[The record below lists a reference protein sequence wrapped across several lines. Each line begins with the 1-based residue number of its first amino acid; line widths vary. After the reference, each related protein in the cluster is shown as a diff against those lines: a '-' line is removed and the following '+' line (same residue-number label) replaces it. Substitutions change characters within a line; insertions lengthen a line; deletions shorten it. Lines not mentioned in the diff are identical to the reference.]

1 VVLLGSVANTRPGH
15 QWWLAAGAAVA
26 SVVWFTAL
34 GSGARLL
41 APALGRPRVAR
52 ALHGFT
58 AVVMTET
65 ALRVLVT
72 G

>member
-1 VVLLGSVANTRPGH
+1 VANSRPGH
-15 QWWLAAGAAVA
+15 QWWFAAGAAIA

-34 GSGARLL
+34 GFGARLL
-41 APALGRPRVAR
+41 APALRRPSVAR
-52 ALHGFT
+52 VLDGYIA
-58 AVVMTET
+58 AVMTET